1 MAEPSAASVE
11 SATDEQLQQ
20 QVQQSEQQTPGSSS
34 SGPGITWMT
43 LLAALSADDST
54 KPSSANIKVAC
65 TLKRDGSNFR
75 KWMNGLVVA
84 AINKECTEALQKP
97 TPNTR
102 ANAAALQLITTSV
115 PEDWEPEGSA
125 KHVAFDTLTWV
136 CNRFQ
141 GGHDRSINKGWL
153 NQLHNDKM
161 TREETFEQ
169 YVTKKYSL
177 YENLIG
183 NNHSLEHEDLT
194 NSVIDCLPLEFESS
208 KTALYTQVIGM
219 SQTQM
224 VTCGFRLCFEV

>member
-11 SATDEQLQQ
+11 SVTDEQLQQ

-34 SGPGITWMT
+34 SGPEITWMS
-43 LLAALSADDST
+43 LLAALSADDNT

-141 GGHDRSINKGWL
+141 GGHDAAS
-153 NQLHNDKM
+153 
-161 TREETFEQ
+161 TRD
-169 YVTKKYSL
+169 
-177 YENLIG
+177 G
-183 NNHSLEHEDLT
+183 
-194 NSVIDCLPLEFESS
+194 
-208 KTALYTQVIGM
+208 
-219 SQTQM
+219 
-224 VTCGFRLCFEV
+224 

>member
-1 MAEPSAASVE
+1 MHIEE
-11 SATDEQLQQ
+11 GRFQLQ
-20 QVQQSEQQTPGSSS
+20 
-34 SGPGITWMT
+34 
-43 LLAALSADDST
+43 
-54 KPSSANIKVAC
+54 KVDEWSC
-65 TLKRDGSNFR
+65 CGC
-75 KWMNGLVVA
+75 
-84 AINKECTEALQKP
+84 INKECTEALQKP

-102 ANAAALQLITTSV
+102 ANAAALLLITTSV

-183 NNHSLEHEDLT
+183 NNHSLSMRT
-194 NSVIDCLPLEFESS
+194 
-208 KTALYTQVIGM
+208 
-219 SQTQM
+219 SQI
-224 VTCGFRLCFEV
+224 L